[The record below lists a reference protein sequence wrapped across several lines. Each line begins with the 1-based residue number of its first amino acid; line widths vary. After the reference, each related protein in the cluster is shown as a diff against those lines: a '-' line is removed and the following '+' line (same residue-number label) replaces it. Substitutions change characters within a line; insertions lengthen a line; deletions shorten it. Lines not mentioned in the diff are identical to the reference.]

1 MARPDDHHREKLK
14 LNPGTGTAGGENPV
28 TNALGYFVNLV
39 GDVVGGSVPP
49 NFDKSTHGSS
59 ADLVAMVF
67 TENAKENPWKTTYA
81 EEAGFKPSDSIV
93 THFSAYLGNA
103 NIDHDSKTGQRL
115 LTTLSTGLL
124 GSASGLASCL
134 ADYDATYAINNKV
147 SFAFIVLCP
156 EHAATIAKDFPDQR
170 AARDFMRETA
180 AMPYKFYSQETCV
193 PGKDFGPYDE
203 NTFIPRFKKTESIK
217 FFVSGG
223 PGKQSQIWVPFPQ
236 VFKPVSKKIAE

>member
-1 MARPDDHHREKLK
+1 MLTYLKHMALAAAAALCAAPAAQAADQPQDWELINPTGEIEKVVVEPAK
-14 LNPGTGTAGGENPV
+14 RITALEG
-28 TNALGYFVNLV
+28 
-39 GDVVGGSVPP
+39 
-49 NFDKSTHGSS
+49 K
-59 ADLVAMVF
+59 
-67 TENAKENPWKTTYA
+67 
-81 EEAGFKPSDSIV
+81 
-93 THFSAYLGNA
+93 
-103 NIDHDSKTGQRL
+103 
-115 LTTLSTGLL
+115 
-124 GSASGLASCL
+124 
-134 ADYDATYAINNKV
+134 
-147 SFAFIVLCP
+147 
-156 EHAATIAKDFPDQR
+156 TIAKDFPDQR

>member
-1 MARPDDHHREKLK
+1 MLTYLKYMALAAAAALCAAPAAQAADQPQEWELINPTGEIEKVVVEPAK
-14 LNPGTGTAGGENPV
+14 WITALEG
-28 TNALGYFVNLV
+28 
-39 GDVVGGSVPP
+39 
-49 NFDKSTHGSS
+49 K
-59 ADLVAMVF
+59 
-67 TENAKENPWKTTYA
+67 
-81 EEAGFKPSDSIV
+81 
-93 THFSAYLGNA
+93 
-103 NIDHDSKTGQRL
+103 
-115 LTTLSTGLL
+115 
-124 GSASGLASCL
+124 
-134 ADYDATYAINNKV
+134 
-147 SFAFIVLCP
+147 
-156 EHAATIAKDFPDQR
+156 TIAKDFPDQR

>member
-1 MARPDDHHREKLK
+1 MEDDLRRRSGLQAGRQHRDAFQRL
-14 LNPGTGTAGGENPV
+14 
-28 TNALGYFVNLV
+28 
-39 GDVVGGSVPP
+39 SRQR
-49 NFDKSTHGSS
+49 
-59 ADLVAMVF
+59 
-67 TENAKENPWKTTYA
+67 
-81 EEAGFKPSDSIV
+81 
-93 THFSAYLGNA
+93 

-170 AARDFMRETA
+170 AARDFMRKRRPCRTSSTRRKPA
-180 AMPYKFYSQETCV
+180 F

-203 NTFIPRFKKTESIK
+203 NTFIPASRRPNPS
-217 FFVSGG
+217 SSSSRAGRASS
-223 PGKQSQIWVPFPQ
+223 PDLVPFPQ

>member
-1 MARPDDHHREKLK
+1 MRHRRRRQPISRRLINPTGEIEKVVVEPAK
-14 LNPGTGTAGGENPV
+14 RITALEG
-28 TNALGYFVNLV
+28 
-39 GDVVGGSVPP
+39 
-49 NFDKSTHGSS
+49 K
-59 ADLVAMVF
+59 
-67 TENAKENPWKTTYA
+67 
-81 EEAGFKPSDSIV
+81 
-93 THFSAYLGNA
+93 
-103 NIDHDSKTGQRL
+103 
-115 LTTLSTGLL
+115 
-124 GSASGLASCL
+124 
-134 ADYDATYAINNKV
+134 
-147 SFAFIVLCP
+147 
-156 EHAATIAKDFPDQR
+156 TIAKDFPDQR